1 METKYAIECT
11 PENAPK
17 FREWINTR
25 GGIARWQSVNLSNP
39 GASWSTPAL
48 TTGGAPYSKPTWEA
62 GNTPSCI
69 VTDAAQVGVFTDALF
84 KAFPVGLRRGSQG
97 FSFKLTDAAQRKLD
111 KVMAQCEEK
120 HGDAFYRKG
129 VLDIDGASMG
139 VYYTVGIT
147 PLSEWVQS

>member
-1 METKYAIECT
+1 MPEQFAVECT

-17 FREWINTR
+17 FRAWLESR

-48 TTGGAPYSKPTWEA
+48 TEDGKPYPKPTWES
-62 GNTPSCI
+62 GNTPHI

-84 KAFPVGLRRGSQG
+84 KAFRVGLRRGDGLSY
-97 FSFKLTDAAQRKLD
+97 KITDAAQRKLD
-111 KVMAQCEEK
+111 KVMTQCEEK

-139 VYYTVGIT
+139 VYYTVGIV